1 MEGANSV
8 GVQLREVKE
17 CSFSGVTSSGR
28 DWRKVPESDAGSVC
42 YPLPEPTKALPLAVH
57 KIRRRQ
63 IVGRL
68 PSGGDTALQL
78 KSV

>member
-1 MEGANSV
+1 ML
-8 GVQLREVKE
+8 GV
-17 CSFSGVTSSGR
+17 CS
-28 DWRKVPESDAGSVC
+28 
-42 YPLPEPTKALPLAVH
+42 YPLPEPTKALPLEIH

-78 KSV
+78 KSVAVSEPRLVRFDIRRAVPNADVSVN